1 MLSQKPAQ
9 RIAADAV
16 AEHCFF
22 WSADKTL
29 QFLNDVSDRLER
41 EPIDSPIVRELESC
55 SERVVG
61 GRWDAR
67 ITKRLLSDAGR
78 HRTYDVTRYQA
89 HKRTEQTCLHHF
101 QSLQRLTCCFTV
113 LLIAFA

>member
-9 RIAADAV
+9 RITADAV
-16 AEHCFF
+16 TEHCFF

-41 EPIDSPIVRELESC
+41 EPIDSHIVRDLEKC
-55 SERVVG
+55 SEHVVG
-61 GRWDAR
+61 SRWDAR

-78 HRTYDVTRYQA
+78 HRTYDITRY
-89 HKRTEQTCLHHF
+89 
-101 QSLQRLTCCFTV
+101 
-113 LLIAFA
+113 